1 VINMVKFGRH
11 LQFYLECDELKSGTS
26 KKPYI
31 VPYKDI
37 RGAIGESQEE
47 FQHFWLESLKAASDD
62 YTQRVRSL
70 WQQIFTDL
78 FRLSGQDEN
87 VLRGLPH
94 EDAVQLYLSTMSE
107 KRSRDLLTTIKR
119 LHSNATMNAEALRKL
134 VKKYDKHATARGDDI
149 LTISLLPE
157 LYSAPLMNAAAI
169 ERYIE
174 ILRDKLVDSEEEEEE
189 SLDEYMT
196 SIKEK
201 TQLTS
206 SAKDALDVQR
216 RASEMFWLHDLI
228 QNKIPQSDIPMLVA
242 HRGEKSCH
250 FGVWYED
257 PLVVS
262 QSPTCHNLLI
272 QFTQDSIVS
281 GTILGSA
288 LLRILFPVTSRLG
301 LLVYTSVSVMSP

>member
-1 VINMVKFGRH
+1 MVKFGRH

-26 KKPYI
+26 NKPYI
-31 VPYKDI
+31 VPYSDI

-47 FQHFWLESLKAASDD
+47 FQQFWLESLKAASDD
-62 YTQRVRSL
+62 YAQRLRSW
-70 WQQIFTDL
+70 WQQIFSDL

-94 EDAVQLYLSTMSE
+94 EEAVQLYLSTMNE

-134 VKKYDKHATARGDDI
+134 VKKYDKQATARGDDI
-149 LTISLLPE
+149 MTIPLLPE
-157 LYSAPLMNAAAI
+157 LYSAPIMDAVSI
-169 ERYIE
+169 ETYIE
-174 ILRDKLVDSEEEEEE
+174 ILRDRLVDSEEDEEE
-189 SLDEYMT
+189 SLDEYMA

-228 QNKIPQSDIPMLVA
+228 QNKIPKSGIPMLVA

-250 FGVWYED
+250 FATKIHV
-257 PLVVS
+257 LFITFK
-262 QSPTCHNLLI
+262 QPTVTTLFVK
-272 QFTQDSIVS
+272 FTQDSIVS
-281 GTILGSA
+281 RTFLGSA

-301 LLVYTSVSVMSP
+301 LLAYTSVNAMLL